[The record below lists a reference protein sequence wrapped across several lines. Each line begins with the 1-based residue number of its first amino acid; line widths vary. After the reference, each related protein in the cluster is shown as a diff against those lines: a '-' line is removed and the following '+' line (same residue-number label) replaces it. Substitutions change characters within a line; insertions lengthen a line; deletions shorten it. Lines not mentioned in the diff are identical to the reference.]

1 METDFQEIREKQEQ
15 QEQLFPELQADKNAA
30 RRLEEIVE
38 AVLFAMGGTVEGPAL
53 AKACGCD
60 TKMARKAARN
70 LMKRLSDED
79 GALLVREYDG
89 SFQLCSNPRYYSNLI
104 RLVSVPKKPVLTD
117 VVMETLAIIAFKN
130 PATKMDI
137 ERIRGVKSDH
147 AVNRLIEYGLIE
159 ETGRLDAPGRPAL
172 FAPTD
177 AFYRRFGVS
186 SREELPDAGEVQK
199 EEFMDEVQIE
209 LKDVLEDG
217 VVIEER
223 PSEETEQTEETK
235 K

>member
-1 METDFQEIREKQEQ
+1 MEDKKPETEEKE
-15 QEQLFPELQADKNAA
+15 
-30 RRLEEIVE
+30 LEEIIE
-38 AVLFAMGGTVEGPAL
+38 AVLFAMGGTVEGTAL

-60 TKMARKAARN
+60 TRTARKAAR
-70 LMKRLSDED
+70 RLIDRLTRED

-89 SFQLCSNPRYYSNLI
+89 SFQLCSNPRYYTNLI
-104 RLVSVPKKPVLTD
+104 RLVSAPKKPVLTD

-130 PATKMDI
+130 PATKVDI

-147 AVNRLIEYGLIE
+147 AVNRLVEYGLIE

-177 AFYRRFGVS
+177 EFYRRFGVS
-186 SREELPDAGEVQK
+186 GKDELPDAGEVQK

-209 LKDVLEDG
+209 LRDVLGDG
-217 VVIEER
+217 VEIEER
-223 PSEETEQTEETK
+223 TPEDGNTEN
-235 K
+235 